1 MATVDRLVGAFDL
14 DGDGGLAA
22 LYHGDL
28 FVVALD

>member
-1 MATVDRLVGAFDL
+1 MSTEDRLVGTFDF
-14 DGDGGLAA
+14 DGDGRLAA